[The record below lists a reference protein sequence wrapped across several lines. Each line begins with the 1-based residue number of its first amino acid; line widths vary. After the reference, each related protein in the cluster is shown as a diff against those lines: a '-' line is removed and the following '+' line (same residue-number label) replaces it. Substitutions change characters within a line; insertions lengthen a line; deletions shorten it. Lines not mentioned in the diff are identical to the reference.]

1 MDRTMRITDLSIS
14 DLESRQ
20 AVLQGEYDEV
30 KAAKLS
36 LDLTRGKPATAQ
48 LDLSNELDGIL
59 EGFFLLQDGTDVRN
73 YGGILGIP
81 EARELGATILG
92 IDSESVMVGG
102 NSSLTMMYN
111 YVSHMLTRWQ
121 EEDGTIKFICPVPGY
136 DRHFTICEQ
145 LGIEMITVGFTDD
158 GPDMDAIDSLMAS
171 DPMIKGIWCVPRYSN
186 PTGHSY
192 SDEVVKRFAKL
203 GKSAGNHFRIIWDNA
218 YAVHHLADTPD
229 RLTNLLAA
237 CEKEDTSDSVVM
249 FASTSKVTFAG
260 SGISFVGTSAQNLS
274 DFEAFLSTQLIGF
287 DKVNQLRHVR
297 FLKDADAIKAHMEK
311 HKDIVQPKFAM
322 VEQKL
327 DSALAGKGVAS
338 WTKPKGGYF
347 VSLDTTYGVADEV
360 VELAADA
367 GVKLTPAGATF
378 PYGQDPDNSNIRIAP
393 TYPPIAELDKA
404 MDVFVLCLELATVT
418 HLITA

>member
-1 MDRTMRITDLSIS
+1 MRITDLSIS

-192 SDEVVKRFAKL
+192 IDEVVKRFAKL

>member
-1 MDRTMRITDLSIS
+1 MRITDLSIS